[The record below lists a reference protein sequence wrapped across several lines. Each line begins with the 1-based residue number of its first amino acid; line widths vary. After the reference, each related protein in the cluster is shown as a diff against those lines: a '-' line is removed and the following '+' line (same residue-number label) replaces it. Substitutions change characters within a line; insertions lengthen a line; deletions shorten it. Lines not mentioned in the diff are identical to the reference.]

1 MSSRVITIE
10 LQVVMICGAIAMYA
24 YVIYKIRKSNV
35 RIDDMILWIISS
47 VILLIISLFPIIPAK
62 LATLIGF
69 MTTSNFIISAL
80 IFFLLLVVF
89 SLSIKFSQQHE
100 KLKDMAHRLAI
111 LEKKLHENHQIDKE
125 YPKRNI

>member
-111 LEKKLHENHQIDKE
+111 FEKKLHENHQIDKE
-125 YPKRNI
+125 CPKRNT